1 MAEKKKTKVKASKAK
16 TSKTKTSKVQASKA
30 KASKVQAQT
39 SQPQAS
45 QPQASQP
52 QASQSQASL
61 RNLASGDVL
70 FREGEV
76 GDFAYQVIKGKIEVC
91 KFNGDE
97 YVTLST
103 LEKGALF
110 GEMAL
115 IDKQPRSAMARATE
129 EAVVKEIDQQALLGY
144 LKNSPQTAFNMMQQL
159 ASYARNANEKLNVD
173 AFSSD
178 SEESNTEEEEKE
190 LTEEEKQKNYRKHLM
205 NELLDEFEDDIDKIK
220 SKQIPKSVKWT
231 IYSFATLVVLLILW
245 GTISE
250 VDTTITASGKITTV
264 VPNVEVQSNFN
275 SVVKE
280 IFVKKGQGVKEGEP
294 LVVFDSTLQKADK
307 MKLNYQLSVVNSKID
322 RLKKQSLLRTNK
334 SVDSPSDKRQSRIF
348 KDKKDQYLA
357 KTASLN
363 KQISSTEDD
372 LKFIKEQLDIQKK
385 LEESKN
391 ELFELDLVAEAQVL
405 GEKNKR
411 LSLEKEFTKTSNK
424 LSELQSNREEYN
436 SQWFGGINDE
446 LVSLEDQRM
455 NLQEDMKKLER
466 QQTDVIV
473 RAPSDGMV
481 LNLHSLY
488 PGAVISQGKSVVTL
502 VPTGVELLT
511 VFDVDPSD
519 ISKLIPDTSIKIQ
532 LNALPAQKHGELK
545 GKLIYVSADTVD
557 KDVDGNSG
565 NFYRARGQIIENEL
579 KDTPPGFHIMP
590 GMKVSGKFRVGKR
603 RLITYFI
610 YPLIRTLGN
619 SFAEP

>member
-1 MAEKKKTKVKASKAK
+1 MTEKKNK
-16 TSKTKTSKVQASKA
+16 
-30 KASKVQAQT
+30 
-39 SQPQAS
+39 
-45 QPQASQP
+45 
-52 QASQSQASL
+52 SQASL
-61 RNLASGDVL
+61 RNLAAGDVL

-76 GDFAYQVIKGKIEVC
+76 GDFAFQIVSGKIEIC

-97 YVTLST
+97 YVTLT
-103 LEKGALF
+103 ILEKGALF

-129 EAVVKEIDQQALLGY
+129 ESVVREIDQPALLGY

-159 ASYARNANEKLNVD
+159 ASYARNANEKLSVD

-178 SEESNTEEEEKE
+178 NQDKQDNEVNEKK
-190 LTEEEKQKNYRKHLM
+190 LTDDDRKKLDRKKLM
-205 NELLDEFEDDIDKIK
+205 NSLLEEFDDDIDKIK
-220 SKQIPKSVKWT
+220 QKEVPNSVKYT
-231 IYSFATLVVLLILW
+231 VYAFGFLILFLISW
-245 GTISE
+245 STISE
-250 VDTTITASGKITTV
+250 IDTTITASGKITTV
-264 VPNVEVQSNFN
+264 VPNVEVQSNYD

-280 IFVKKGQGVKEGEP
+280 IYVKKGQEVKKGEP
-294 LVVFDSTLQKADK
+294 LITFDATLQKADR
-307 MKLNYQLSVVNSKID
+307 MKLNYQLSVLDSKID
-322 RLKKQSLLRTNK
+322 RLKKQSLLRTTSTVANPQ
-334 SVDSPSDKRQSRIF
+334 DERQSRIF
-348 KDKKDQYLA
+348 NDKKDQYLA

-363 KQISSTEDD
+363 QQISSTEDD
-372 LKFIKEQLDIQKK
+372 LRFIKEQLDIQKQ
-385 LEESKN
+385 LEDSKN
-391 ELFELDLVAEAQVL
+391 ELFDLELVAESQVL
-405 GEKNKR
+405 AEKNKR

-424 LSELQSNREEYN
+424 LSELKSNREEYN

-446 LVSLEDQRM
+446 LVSLEDQKI
-455 NLQEDMKKLER
+455 NLQEDLKKLER

-473 RAPSDGMV
+473 RAPSDGMI
-481 LNLHSLY
+481 LTLHSLY
-488 PGAVISQGKSVVTL
+488 SGAVISKGKSVVTL

-519 ISKLIPDTSIKIQ
+519 ISKLITDTSVKIQ

-565 NFYRARGQIIENEL
+565 NFYRARAQITENQL
-579 KDTPPGFHIMP
+579 KETPPGFNLMP

-610 YPLIRTLGN
+610 YPLVRTLGN
-619 SFAEP
+619 SFEEP

>member
-1 MAEKKKTKVKASKAK
+1 MSA
-16 TSKTKTSKVQASKA
+16 TKTPK
-30 KASKVQAQT
+30 
-39 SQPQAS
+39 P
-45 QPQASQP
+45 
-52 QASQSQASL
+52 SL
-61 RNLASGDVL
+61 RNLAAGDVL

-76 GDFAYQVIKGKIEVC
+76 GDYAYQIVKGKIEVC

-97 YVTLST
+97 YVTLSI

-115 IDKQPRSAMARATE
+115 IDKQPRSAMARAVDE
-129 EAVVKEIDQQALLGY
+129 VVVKEIDKTALLGF

-159 ASYARNANEKLNVD
+159 ASYARNANEKLSVD

-178 SEESNTEEEEKE
+178 SETDSDNKETPEEE
-190 LTEEEKQKNYRKHLM
+190 LSEEDKKKKIKNAIM
-205 NELLDEFEDDIDKIK
+205 NDLLDEFDDDIDRIK
-220 SKQIPKSVKWT
+220 SQAVPKSVK
-231 IYSFATLVVLLILW
+231 YSVFSFGFLVIFLIMW

-250 VDTTITASGKITTV
+250 IDTTISASGKITTI
-264 VPNVEVQSNFN
+264 VPNVEVQSNYN

-280 IFVKKGQGVKEGEP
+280 IYVKKGQSVKKDEQM
-294 LVVFDSTLQKADK
+294 LAFDSTLQKADR
-307 MKLNYQLSVVNSKID
+307 MKLNYQLSVINSKID
-322 RLKKQSLLRTNK
+322 RLKKQSMLRTNVAVK
-334 SVDSPSDKRQSRIF
+334 NPKDERQSKIF
-348 KDKKDQYLA
+348 KDKRDQYLA
-357 KTASLN
+357 KMASLDQ
-363 KQISSTEDD
+363 QISSTGDD
-372 LKFIKEQLDIQKK
+372 LKYVKEQLDIQLK
-385 LEESKN
+385 LEDSKK

-405 GEKNKR
+405 SERNKR

-424 LSELQSNREEYN
+424 LSELKSNRKEYT
-436 SQWFGGINDE
+436 SQFFGGINDE

-455 NLQEDMKKLER
+455 NLQEDLKKLER

-481 LNLHSLY
+481 LDLHSLY
-488 PGAVISQGKSVVTL
+488 PGAVISKGKSVVTL

-511 VFDVDPSD
+511 VFDVDTSD
-519 ISKLIPDTSIKIQ
+519 ISKLIPDTTVKIQ

-545 GKLIYVSADTVD
+545 GKLTYVSADTVD
-557 KDVDGNSG
+557 KDIDGNPG
-565 NFYRARGQIIENEL
+565 TFYRARAIITENEL
-579 KDTPPGFHIMP
+579 KDTPPGFNLMP
-590 GMKVSGKFRVGKR
+590 GMTVSGKFRVGKR

>member
-1 MAEKKKTKVKASKAK
+1 MADQKKVGPA
-16 TSKTKTSKVQASKA
+16 V
-30 KASKVQAQT
+30 
-39 SQPQAS
+39 
-45 QPQASQP
+45 
-52 QASQSQASL
+52 

-76 GDFAYQVIKGKIEVC
+76 GDFAYQIVKGKVEVC

-97 YVTLST
+97 YVTLSI

-129 EAVVKEIDQQALLGY
+129 ETVVKEIDKDALLGF

-178 SEESNTEEEEKE
+178 SEETQNEEKIEKE
-190 LTEEEKQKNYRKHLM
+190 LTDEEKQANFRKELM
-205 NELLDEFEDDIDKIK
+205 NELLDEFDDDIDRIK
-220 SKQIPKSVKWT
+220 SKVVPKSVKYSV
-231 IYSFATLVVLLILW
+231 YSFGFLVVFLILW

-250 VDTTITASGKITTV
+250 IDTTISASGKITTV

-280 IFVKKGQGVKEGEP
+280 ILVKKGQSVSEGEP

-307 MKLNYQLSVVNSKID
+307 MKLNYQLKVINSKID
-322 RLKKQSLLRTNK
+322 RLKKQSLLRTGKAVTNPE
-334 SVDSPSDKRQSRIF
+334 DDRQSKIF
-348 KDKKDQYLA
+348 KDKKGQYLA
-357 KTASLN
+357 KMASLN
-363 KQISSTEDD
+363 KQISSTGDD
-372 LKFIKEQLDIQKK
+372 LRFIKEQLDIQKK
-385 LEESKN
+385 LENSKE

-405 GEKNKR
+405 AEKNKR

-424 LSELQSNREEYN
+424 LSELKSNKEEYN

-446 LVSLEDQRM
+446 LVDLEDQRM
-455 NLQEDMKKLER
+455 SLQEDLKKLER

-473 RAPSDGMV
+473 RAPSEGMI

-519 ISKLIPDTSIKIQ
+519 ISKLIPDTSVKIQ

-545 GKLIYVSADTVD
+545 GKLIYVSADTID
-557 KDVDGNSG
+557 KDVDGNPG
-565 NFYRARGQIIENEL
+565 NFYRARAQIVDNEL
-579 KDTPPGFHIMP
+579 KDTPPGFHLLP

-610 YPLIRTLGN
+610 YPLVRTLGN
-619 SFAEP
+619 SFSEP

>member
-1 MAEKKKTKVKASKAK
+1 MTDKKKIK
-16 TSKTKTSKVQASKA
+16 
-30 KASKVQAQT
+30 
-39 SQPQAS
+39 P
-45 QPQASQP
+45 
-52 QASQSQASL
+52 SL

-76 GDFAYQVIKGKIEVC
+76 GDFAYQVVKGKIEVT

-97 YVTLST
+97 YVTLAM

-115 IDKQPRSAMARATE
+115 IDKQPRSAMARAVDEST
-129 EAVVKEIDQQALLGY
+129 VREIDKDALLGY

-159 ASYARNANEKLNVD
+159 ASYARNANEKLSVD

-178 SEESNTEEEEKE
+178 ETITSDDIEEESEENKEK
-190 LTEEEKQKNYRKHLM
+190 RKKKLFL
-205 NELLDEFEDDIDKIK
+205 NELLDEFDDDMDRLK
-220 SKQIPKSVKWT
+220 SKVLPKSVKYSV
-231 IYSFATLVVLLILW
+231 YSFGFLVLFLIIW
-245 GTISE
+245 GSISE
-250 VDTTITASGKITTV
+250 IDTTISATGKITTV
-264 VPNVEVQSNFN
+264 VPNVEVQSNYN
-275 SVVKE
+275 SVVKK
-280 IFVKKGQGVKEGEP
+280 IYVKKGQEVEKGEP
-294 LVVFDSTLQKADK
+294 LVAFDSTLQRADMK
-307 MKLNYQLSVVNSKID
+307 KLNYQLSVTNSKID
-322 RLKKQSLLRTNK
+322 RLKKQSELRSNS
-334 SVDSPSDKRQSRIF
+334 SVSNPADDRQKKIF
-348 KDKKDQYLA
+348 KDKKGQYLA
-357 KTASLN
+357 KMASLDQ
-363 KQISSTEDD
+363 QISSTEDD
-372 LKFIKEQLDIQKK
+372 LTFIKEQLDIQKQ
-385 LEESKN
+385 LEDSKK
-391 ELFELDLVAEAQVL
+391 ELFDLDLVAEAQVL

-424 LSELQSNREEYN
+424 LSELKSNRKEYT
-436 SQWFGGINDE
+436 SQFFGGINDE
-446 LVSLEDQRM
+446 LLALEDQRIS
-455 NLQEDMKKLER
+455 LLEDLKKLER
-466 QQTDVIV
+466 QQTDETV
-473 RAPSDGMV
+473 RAPSDGMI
-481 LNLHSLY
+481 LDLHSLY

-519 ISKLIPDTSIKIQ
+519 ISKLIPDTSVKIQ

-565 NFYRARGQIIENEL
+565 NFYRARAKITEQEL
-579 KDTPPGFHIMP
+579 KDIPPGFNLMP

-603 RLITYFI
+603 KLITYFI